1 MDDFERQLKQA
12 MARKDAPVWFEAK
25 VLAAVERQP
34 QSAWSFFRLRW
45 AAAAVASVLLVS
57 GIAWQQ
63 RQESQERVAG
73 ERAKAQLELA
83 LRITSQKLQHIER
96 QLEAAQER
104 N

>member
-1 MDDFERQLKQA
+1 MDDFERRLQQA
-12 MARKDAPVWFEAK
+12 VARKEAPAWFEAK

-34 QSAWSFFRLRW
+34 RTAWPFWRRRW
-45 AAAAVASVLLVS
+45 AAAAFASMLLVS

-63 RQESQERVAG
+63 RQQSQERMAG

-83 LRITSQKLQHIER
+83 LKITSQKLQRIER
-96 QLEAAQER
+96 QLEASQEG